1 MTRRALAQAMAM
13 AQAMPMQQP
22 QMQMM
27 QVTCPPGVAP
37 GSPIMIQG
45 PGGQSFQVRER
56 APQLPLLGRSA
67 APLARAALRRWEGL

>member
-1 MTRRALAQAMAM
+1 MTNPPL

-22 QMQMM
+22 QTQMM
-27 QVTCPPGVAP
+27 QVTCPQGVAP

-56 APQLPLLGRSA
+56 APQHLPLLGRSA
-67 APLARAALRRWEGL
+67 APLARAALRR

>member
-1 MTRRALAQAMAM
+1 M

-22 QMQMM
+22 QTQMM
-27 QVTCPPGVAP
+27 QVTCPQGVAP

-56 APQLPLLGRSA
+56 APQHLPLSA
-67 APLARAALRRWEGL
+67 APPRRWHARRSAGETARGA